1 MKYSDFIFIFVE
13 ICCMIFES
21 VIYYI
26 ALVQVIFTGFIF
38 LNKKDR
44 TNSSTLLYL
53 ILLTC
58 TADLIL
64 DTLNFVFPNVLK
76 GKLPI
81 NFFIFLYGP
90 LILLYIRV
98 TLFRVKTL
106 SLANFIHF
114 LPFFFFLSVSLVI
127 NGEPAVFRYQFF
139 ANLEGK
145 QENLYIVYFSL
156 AYASIVFYTLTNILL
171 INRAKRNIENLYS
184 YELAEKLLYW
194 FKYITVLFFV
204 MYMLQTITGLTSIIT
219 KIEIANTNNFK
230 VLGIILFCFS
240 IIYYL
245 INSPELFTEDQS
257 PVIDINNSNTINTYA
272 KSNIPIETLE
282 KCAKDLINVMETKK
296 LYLDNN
302 LDLQDVAKSINYPK
316 HYITQALNIVLKK
329 NFYAF
334 VNEYRV
340 NEFKKR
346 VADKKNQ
353 NLTIMS
359 IALDSGFNSKSTFNS
374 IFKKFTGITPSE
386 YVDSINK
393 LEN

>member
-1 MKYSDFIFIFVE
+1 MEFGIV
-13 ICCMIFES
+13 
-21 VIYYI
+21 VYYI
-26 ALVQVIFTGFIF
+26 ALVQAIFTGFIF
-38 LNKKDR
+38 LSKKDR
-44 TNSSTLLYL
+44 SNSSSLLYL

-58 TADLIL
+58 VADIIL
-64 DTLNFVFPNVLK
+64 DIINFSFPNFLK
-76 GKLPI
+76 DKLPI

-127 NGEPAVFRYQFF
+127 NGEPAIFRYQFF
-139 ANLEGK
+139 ASLPEEQNT
-145 QENLYIVYFSL
+145 LYIVFYSMS
-156 AYASIVFYTLTNILL
+156 YASIIFYTFTNLLL
-171 INRAKRNIENLYS
+171 INRAKRNIEDLYS

-194 FKYITVLFFV
+194 FKYITLLFFI
-204 MYMLQTITGLTSIIT
+204 MYMLQAITGFTSIVT
-219 KIEIANTNNFK
+219 KNEIGNTNNFK
-230 VLGIILFCFS
+230 IYGIILFCFS
-240 IIYYL
+240 VIYYMV
-245 INSPELFTEDQS
+245 NSPKLFTEDQS
-257 PVIDINNSNTINTYA
+257 NVIEINNTSTISNYS
-272 KSNIPIETLE
+272 KSNIPIETLN
-282 KCAKDLINVMETKK
+282 KCADELVNIMENKK
-296 LYLDNN
+296 LYLKNN
-302 LDLQDVAKSINYPK
+302 LDLQHVAKEINYPK

-340 NEFKKR
+340 NEFKER

-374 IFKKFTGITPSE
+374 IFKKFTGMTPSE

-393 LEN
+393 N